1 MEHNR
6 TFLLICLYFILH
18 KSFLAKSFNT
28 NNNNNNNKSITSTS
42 RFLKISKLNKYII
55 YECKFHCGGW
65 ADRLKGI
72 MSLYALSL
80 LTNRHFLI
88 DIRTPCNFSNL
99 FMPNKIDWLPEH
111 SLLQN
116 NKRTYIECL
125 NNFEPEC
132 IAKAN
137 YFLDDKHQ
145 LPVIAI
151 KSNQEWFTN
160 FSKNSLFHSKILNL
174 GFNSTQLFKL
184 HLVFHQF
191 YKKLFRL
198 TPHMEKKYNEIKRSA
213 RITDKTQIFCA
224 QIRIGG
230 ARPNVKF
237 DSKINEFGRTQKL
250 FWTFLRKNFIRSA
263 FTNDWR
269 IFITSDIESIEL
281 EAMQEFGDE
290 RVIRIKGLN
299 THVDREANLG
309 NDCTRIEK
317 PILDFHFLQNCHK
330 AVISHSGFGR
340 LGVWNR
346 RMPMKDVFVFDGV
359 GSFLMLEKELSKS
372 NDFNIFL
379 MISTLISKNF
389 YSFTISIFIFLL
401 GFQFVFLLKWTGFS
415 QTKRPFFLMS
425 LLFISLFNMS
435 FFYKYFH

>member
-1 MEHNR
+1 MKHNR
-6 TFLLICLYFILH
+6 TFLLICLYFILN
-18 KSFLAKSFNT
+18 KSFLAKSYNR
-28 NNNNNNNKSITSTS
+28 NNNKNKTITS
-42 RFLKISKLNKYII
+42 IIIPNKYLI

-72 MSLYALSL
+72 MSVYALSL

-88 DIRTPCNFSNL
+88 DIRTPCNFSHL
-99 FMPNKIDWLPEH
+99 FMPNQIDWLPEH
-111 SLLQN
+111 SGLHRN
-116 NKRTYIECL
+116 TKRTYIDCL

-132 IAKAN
+132 LAKAN
-137 YFLDDKHQ
+137 YFLDNEHH

-151 KSNQEWFTN
+151 KANQEWLTY
-160 FSKNSLFHSKILNL
+160 FSKNSLFRSKILNL
-174 GFNSTQLFKL
+174 GFNSTQLFRL

-191 YKKLFRL
+191 YAKLLRL
-198 TPHMEKKYNEIKRSA
+198 TPDMEKKYNEIKCDA
-213 RITDKTQIFCA
+213 RITNQTQIFCA

-230 ARPNVKF
+230 ARPHVKY
-237 DSKINEFGRTQKL
+237 DNKINELGRTQKL
-250 FWTFLRKNFIRSA
+250 FWIFLRKNFIRNA
-263 FTNDWR
+263 LTNDWR

-281 EAMQEFGDE
+281 EAIKEFGDE
-290 RVIRIKGLN
+290 RVIRIKGLS

-330 AVISHSGFGR
+330 AVISRSGFGR

-346 RMPMKDVFVFDGV
+346 RIPMQDVFVFDGV
-359 GSFLMLEKELSKS
+359 DKFLMLEKELEKS

-379 MISTLISKNF
+379 MNSTLIRESF
-389 YSFTISIFIFLL
+389 YSFKQCFFIVLL
-401 GFQFVFLLKWTGFS
+401 GFQFVFLFKWKRFFRTR
-415 QTKRPFFLMS
+415 KRPLFLLS

-435 FFYKYFH
+435 IFFNFFN